1 MEEPLMRPLFTW
13 LMPTLI
19 WGVVLWRVPTALT
32 TRANRALWAGFTAMA
47 LGLSCRPAFVEHA
60 LGELTGIRDVTQ
72 LLKHLAG
79 VAAAYFLLEYVQA
92 VRHRAERPG
101 AARARLVVMLAAGV
115 ALTLLFVYALPHD
128 ADGAFGIDAH
138 YGHLGVKVYL
148 YVFNT
153 VFALASARAM
163 VLFRSK
169 RAAVPRGALRTGVSC
184 LTAGSATGLV
194 YTLYRYQFILVHG
207 DATEFD
213 AQGRPVPVQDLL
225 CELLPAV
232 MLVLFVLGVVIP
244 PAGRLVG
251 HLRDQYALWRLH
263 PLWADVAAVVPH
275 VVLGTAGSR
284 LRDLLIGRDRSV
296 ELAHRAFAIRD
307 AVLVLRE
314 DTPVADAD
322 ADGGADGGAGVAPTP
337 GGGDGDLARVEARW
351 LRAAVRHRAR
361 DLPAPA
367 LPAALAATTGGRTP
381 REEIAWMLAVAA
393 AYRQVGAEETAR

>member
-1 MEEPLMRPLFTW
+1 MRPLFTW

-19 WGVVLWRVPTALT
+19 WGVVLWRAPTAFT

-47 LGLSCRPAFVEHA
+47 LGLSCRPAFIEHA
-60 LGELTGIRDVTQ
+60 LGELTGIRDITQ

-79 VAAAYFLLEYVQA
+79 VAAAYYLLEYVQA
-92 VRHRAERPG
+92 VRQRPERPG
-101 AARARLVVMLAAGV
+101 AARVRLALTVAAGV

-128 ADGAFGIDAH
+128 SDGAFGIDAH

-163 VLFRSK
+163 VLFWSN
-169 RAAVPRGALRTGVSC
+169 RAGVPRGALRAGVTC
-184 LTAGSATGLV
+184 LAAGSATGLV
-194 YTLYRYQFILVHG
+194 YTLYRYHFILVHG

-213 AQGRPVPVQDLL
+213 AQGNPVPIQDLL

-232 MLVLFVLGVVIP
+232 MLVLFVLGVVVP
-244 PAGRLVG
+244 PARTLVG
-251 HLRDQYALWRLH
+251 YLRDQYALWRLH
-263 PLWADVAAVVPH
+263 PLWTDVVAAVPQ

-284 LRDLLIGRDRSV
+284 LRDLLTGRDRSV

-314 DTPVADAD
+314 DTPAGPA
-322 ADGGADGGAGVAPTP
+322 AGGAPTP
-337 GGGDGDLARVEARW
+337 DGDGDLARVEARW
-351 LRAAVRHRAR
+351 LRAAVRQRAR

-393 AYRQVGAEETAR
+393 AYRQLGADENA